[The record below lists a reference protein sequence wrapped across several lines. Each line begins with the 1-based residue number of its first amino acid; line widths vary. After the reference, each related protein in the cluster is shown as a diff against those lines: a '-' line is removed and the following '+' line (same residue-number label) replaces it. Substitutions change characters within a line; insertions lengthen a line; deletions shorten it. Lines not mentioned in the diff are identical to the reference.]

1 MRKAPASPAAARRHR
16 KVLARAYRARLLSPS
31 PSPVARRPASSD
43 AAPRPKPQGNPEGSP
58 PELPP
63 APDEDDARVANLMRR
78 FEGVRCEEVRE
89 ALDSANGHAGRAA
102 TKLRAILDRAA
113 LSPRSLKERPA
124 AAKRT
129 EARPAAVTAS
139 PGTPSGPGHAS
150 RGEEFSAGPSPR
162 TAVQLT
168 TGKPLALQ
176 RVGVDDEAMVLVR
189 KLRTLCDCGHGSV
202 QEVVSRSGQR
212 YALKVT
218 ERENTGRHWTDAVR
232 ETKAMTD
239 LNGHPLL
246 VTMIGTRKDPNQ
258 VYALL
263 ELCTGGDLCTRLA
276 ETERLDEHATQFYGA
291 QMSQAL
297 QYMHTPRCGRD
308 EESPMVHYIHR
319 DIKPDNVFIAANGY
333 LKLGDFGFTSALQ
346 DGERRHTKCGTSEY
360 MAPEVVR
367 HGGYGRSADYWSLGV
382 MLYECICGAT
392 PFAGYDDDTVYGKI
406 LKFSESDLT
415 WIESAPSP
423 RAKERMAKA
432 GFGLSAAVA
441 AATAAGLPEVDIG
454 ITGPKTT
461 TAACRD
467 FITKLMQVD
476 IEQRLGMGDDG
487 VEELTRHRWFSRI
500 DWKKMDRQ
508 EIVPPWVPP
517 EVGHVQAF

>member
-1 MRKAPASPAAARRHR
+1 MRKSPASPAAARRHR

-31 PSPVARRPASSD
+31 PSPVARRPSPASSEKPE
-43 AAPRPKPQGNPEGSP
+43 AAAEGER
-58 PELPP
+58 PELPVV
-63 APDEDDARVANLMRR
+63 ADEDDARVANLMRR
-78 FEGVRCEEVRE
+78 FEGVRSEEVRE

-102 TKLRAILDRAA
+102 TKLRSILDRAA
-113 LSPRSLKERPA
+113 LSQRSLKGRPA

-139 PGTPSGPGHAS
+139 PGTPSGPS
-150 RGEEFSAGPSPR
+150 RTEEWTAGPSPR

-218 ERENTGRHWTDAVR
+218 ERENTGGRHWTDAVR

-276 ETERLDEHATQFYGA
+276 ETERLDEQATQFYGA

-297 QYMHTPRCGRD
+297 RYMHTPRRGRD

-333 LKLGDFGFTSALQ
+333 VKLGDFGFTSALQ

-392 PFAGYDDDTVYGKI
+392 PFAGYDDETVYGKI
-406 LKFSESDLT
+406 LKFSETDLT
-415 WIESAPSP
+415 WIESVPSP

-441 AATAAGLPEVDIG
+441 DATAAGLPAEEEDIN
-454 ITGPKTT
+454 GPETT

-467 FITKLMQVD
+467 FISKLMQVG

-487 VEELTRHRWFSRI
+487 AEELITHKWFSRI
-500 DWKKMDRQ
+500 DWKKMDKQ

-517 EVGHVQAF
+517 EVGEVLHF